1 MSNNK
6 SKASW
11 DRRNTRIFIDI
22 CLEQARKSQR
32 NGGSFTK
39 AGWLSIISTF
49 NEKTGQKYDR
59 QQFKN
64 KWDNMRKE
72 WVLWDKL
79 VSSETGL
86 GWDYANNTV
95 DASDDWWEKKILE
108 NPLYEKFRHKGLPFA
123 NELTELFQGTIANG
137 PRAWAPSSGVLP
149 NIYNRNEGEDEEV
162 YRPDMANEGIN
173 LEEGSG
179 DSDEILGT
187 TGVSGEFNR
196 VVLNASQGTL
206 SGSSGKRKRGESSN
220 GRKKNKLPSTSQIAD
235 AMSVIAQTTKEES
248 QQAKE
253 TSIPEVMSIVK
264 QWEEVATDKH
274 WVSRCMSLFM
284 SREARV
290 MFLTMKD
297 DKESVLEW
305 LRYECYKNG

>member
-6 SKASW
+6 PKASW
-11 DRRNTRIFIDI
+11 DRRNIRIFIDI
-22 CLEQARKSQR
+22 CLDQARKSQR

-39 AGWLSIISTF
+39 VGWLSIISTF
-49 NEKTGQKYDR
+49 NEKSGQKYER
-59 QQFKN
+59 HQFKN

-72 WVLWDKL
+72 WVLCDKL

-86 GWDYANNTV
+86 GWDYANNT
-95 DASDDWWEKKILE
+95 E
-108 NPLYEKFRHKGLPFA
+108 NPLYEKFRHKGLPFV
-123 NELTELFQGTIANG
+123 NELIELFQGTIANG
-137 PRAWAPSSGVLP
+137 LRALAPSSGVLP

-162 YRPDMANEGIN
+162 YRPDMANEGIG

-196 VVLNASQGTL
+196 VVLNASQRTL
-206 SGSSGKRKRGESSN
+206 SRGCGKRKRGESNN
-220 GRKKNKLPSTSQIAD
+220 GRKKNKLPSISQIAD

-253 TSIPEVMSIVK
+253 TSIPEVMSIAK
-264 QWEEVATDKH
+264 QWEEVAIDKY
-274 WVSRCMSLFM
+274 WVSQCMSLFM
-284 SREARV
+284 S
-290 MFLTMKD
+290 
-297 DKESVLEW
+297 
-305 LRYECYKNG
+305 